1 MLIFT
6 LIIMDGSF
14 TLMKTDSG
22 KTGIRNPNPMATLYC
37 AEHVHIAQTRNRI
50 PTPYSFV
57 GQESEPEFI
66 PESVSGSVN
75 EPLSEFH
82 RGRKFED
89 LL

>member
-6 LIIMDGSF
+6 LTIMDGSF

-22 KTGIRNPNPMATLYC
+22 KTGIQNPNPMATLYC

-50 PTPYSFV
+50 PTPYSCV
-57 GQESEPEFI
+57 GHESESEFI

-75 EPLSEFH
+75 EPLSELH